1 MPLKG
6 GERGSL
12 LRGGGRARGS
22 GCCRCRC
29 SRADSSSIVSVRRLV
44 GALAVVAV
52 EVQEEGVDR
61 DQDLSA
67 SVGHEGW
74 STGLGQRAG

>member
-1 MPLKG
+1 M
-6 GERGSL
+6 
-12 LRGGGRARGS
+12 
-22 GCCRCRC
+22 
-29 SRADSSSIVSVRRLV
+29 SVRRLV